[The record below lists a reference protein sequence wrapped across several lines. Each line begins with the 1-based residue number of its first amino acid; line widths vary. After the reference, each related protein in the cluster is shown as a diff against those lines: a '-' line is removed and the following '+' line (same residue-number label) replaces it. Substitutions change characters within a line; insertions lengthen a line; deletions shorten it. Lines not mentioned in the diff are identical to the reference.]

1 MPTCTES
8 ATLPPPRFVSSL
20 VSWLVC
26 ALGVAAV
33 HAAGPLSEI
42 PPRSPAVAC
51 AETPKRFE
59 NGALELCTL
68 THEYRMGEV
77 TLPSGS
83 ILAFS
88 KAGVLAEA
96 FLGDRTMIYG
106 QELPR
111 QATLFFD
118 TKGRMRHFWLR
129 EEASVQG
136 HQLRSMGKGYTGYLG
151 HMLYTNGK
159 LRASWLAGEEMI
171 DGVPC
176 ASKLPLLRGA
186 WHAVKLGAQAMVWF
200 YDDGHLRQ
208 AMLARD
214 AIIQGQ
220 AFRKGDVISL
230 RRDGTLDAAAKR
242 LDWSGWKDFPDD

>member
-1 MPTCTES
+1 MPPVTGN
-8 ATLPPPRFVSSL
+8 ATLAPPRFVPSL

-26 ALGVAAV
+26 VLGVAAV
-33 HAAGPLSEI
+33 QAAGQLSEI
-42 PPRSPAVAC
+42 PHRSPAVAC
-51 AETPKRFE
+51 ADAPKRFD
-59 NGALELCTL
+59 NGKLELCTL
-68 THEYRMGEV
+68 THEYRMSEL

-83 ILAFS
+83 VLTFS
-88 KAGVLAEA
+88 KDGVLTEA
-96 FLGDRTMIYG
+96 FLGDRAVIYG

-118 TKGRMRHFWLR
+118 PKGRMRHFWLR
-129 EEASVQG
+129 EETSIQG

-159 LRASWLAGEEMI
+159 LRAAWLAGEEMI

-200 YDDGHLRQ
+200 YDEGHLRQ

-214 AIIQGQ
+214 AIIQGH
-220 AFRKGDVISL
+220 AFKKGEVISL
-230 RRDGTLDAAAKR
+230 RRAGTLDAAAKR
-242 LDWSGWKDFPDD
+242 LDWSGWNDFPDD